1 MRDAPLRISAGE
13 DRQRAHRH
21 AKWGEEH
28 CEHLQTHI
36 QRAFMALSWLFLLML
51 AASSVSSARI
61 AGFHMIGGSQYINT
75 KLILEELASRGH
87 EVF

>member
-1 MRDAPLRISAGE
+1 MGGGALRDAGSYKE
-13 DRQRAHRH
+13 D
-21 AKWGEEH
+21 
-28 CEHLQTHI
+28 LQTYSET
-36 QRAFMALSWLFLLML
+36 RKAVMALSWLFLLML

-75 KLILEELASRGH
+75 KLVLEELASRGH

>member
-13 DRQRAHRH
+13 DRQRALRH

-28 CEHLQTHI
+28 CEDLQTQI
-36 QRAFMALSWLFLLML
+36 QKAFMALSWLFLLML

>member
-1 MRDAPLRISAGE
+1 MTLAAIKKTYNTCSETR
-13 DRQRAHRH
+13 
-21 AKWGEEH
+21 K
-28 CEHLQTHI
+28 
-36 QRAFMALSWLFLLML
+36 AFLALSWLFLLML

-75 KLILEELASRGH
+75 KLVLEELASRGH